1 MKIFIIILVSL
12 VIFLIVMQVL
22 DNKGI
27 DTCIFGCHKTED
39 THNQVNT
46 YVNGKLV
53 SSR

>member
-12 VIFLIVMQVL
+12 VIFLIAMQVL
-22 DNKGI
+22 NNKG
-27 DTCIFGCHKTED
+27 TCLFGCHKTED